1 MWNLLWGFV
10 DCMAMGYVTV
20 ICLRNSLVNKL
31 NIFSL
36 LTLTMK
42 MEAASSSKIQ

>member
-10 DCMAMGYVTV
+10 DRMGVGYVTV
-20 ICLRNSLVNKL
+20 ICLRNSLLYKL

-42 MEAASSSKIQ
+42 MEAANSSKIQ